1 MSELVMSGVR
11 APDAVLAGRGPRRPR
26 ARTQEKLEH
35 LLSVAAGLIAR
46 QGYEQTAIRDVGRAT
61 GASLPGMYY
70 YFKSKEDLLFQIQH
84 RAFSSL
90 LEAQEQEFAVEETPE
105 RKLRRLIVGH
115 LAFSALHPNEMKVC
129 TFELESVRDEAY
141 REIEQ
146 LRRRYYRLLASVVG
160 ELVKQ
165 SGREDP
171 RGLAGRH
178 VTLFVFGMLNW
189 TFMWYDPQ
197 RDGPV
202 ENLGDEM
209 ADLVLP
215 GLSPRREVR

>member
-1 MSELVMSGVR
+1 MSGAK
-11 APDAVLAGRGPRRPR
+11 APDAVLAGSRPRRPR

-35 LLSVAAGLIAR
+35 LLSVAAALIAR
-46 QGYEQTAIRDVGRAT
+46 RGYEQTAIRDVGRAA

-70 YFKSKEDLLFQIQH
+70 YIRSKEDLLFQIQH
-84 RAFSSL
+84 RTFSSL
-90 LEAQEQEFAVEETPE
+90 LEAQEREFAVEEPSE

-115 LAFSALHPNEMKVC
+115 LTFYARHPNEMKVC

-160 ELVKQ
+160 DLLKQ
-165 SGREDP
+165 AGREDP
-171 RGLAGRH
+171 PGPASRH

-189 TFMWYDPQ
+189 IFMWYDPQ

-202 ENLGDEM
+202 ERLGDEM
-209 ADLVLP
+209 ADLVLT
-215 GLSPRREVR
+215 GLSRRGEAR